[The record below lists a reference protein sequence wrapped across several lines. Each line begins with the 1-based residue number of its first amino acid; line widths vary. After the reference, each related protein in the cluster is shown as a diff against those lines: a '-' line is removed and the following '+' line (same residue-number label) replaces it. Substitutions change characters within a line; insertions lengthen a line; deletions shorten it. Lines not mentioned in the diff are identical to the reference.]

1 MQINNTQTAVSQYVN
16 KANRTISWNSIYKVY
31 VNIEME
37 KDCSVFNLEL
47 IDGYLKP
54 FEFLEFGQHKMIQN
68 TIALFVF
75 SIKKGNKTNTFVQVP
90 GIKFNP
96 DTRSVLVLVQ
106 KLDET
111 YGYQW
116 IDLAGQSLGE
126 PKFDLKIIEEQL
138 TQVFN

>member
-1 MQINNTQTAVSQYVN
+1 MQINNTQAAVSQFVN
-16 KANRTISWNSIYKVY
+16 KANKTNPWSSIYKVY

-37 KDCSVFNLEL
+37 KDFLSYNLEL

-54 FEFLEFGQHKMIQN
+54 FEFLEFAHHKMIQN
-68 TIALFVF
+68 AIELFVF
-75 SIKKGNKTNTFVQVP
+75 RIRKGNRTNTFIQVP
-90 GIKFNP
+90 AIKFNP
-96 DTRSVLVLVQ
+96 EARSVLVLVQ

-126 PKFDLKIIEEQL
+126 PKVDLKIIEEYL
-138 TQVFN
+138 TQVF